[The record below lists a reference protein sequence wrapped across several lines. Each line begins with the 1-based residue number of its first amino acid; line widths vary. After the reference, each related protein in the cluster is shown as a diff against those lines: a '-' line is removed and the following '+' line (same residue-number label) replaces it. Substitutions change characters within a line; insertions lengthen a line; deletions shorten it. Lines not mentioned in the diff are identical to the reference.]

1 MRAVLQRV
9 SQAKV
14 TVAGR
19 TTGEIGPGLL
29 ILLGITH
36 TDTAADG
43 QWLAEKIAKLRIFP
57 DDAGQMNRS
66 LIDTGGDA
74 LVVSQFTLHARVR
87 KGTRPSFNDAAPP
100 TQAEPLYEQ
109 FKQQLSVALGGRPVP
124 SGEFGALM
132 QVALNND
139 GPVTLVVD
147 SPAQP
152 G

>member
-109 FKQQLSVALGGRPVP
+109 FKQQLSVALGGRSVP